1 MSKFSLRRI
10 NSYPQYLLLLISI
23 LVVVN
28 VLLSVGIAKAVSVK
42 SGLKLTGN
50 EALSA
55 PVLVIKEPRENQTI
69 SGVVPMTL
77 AYPEGYSFSKIV
89 FWVGGELV
97 KELIPPSGP
106 HQLTFDFESAAF
118 DNGDYTLSFS
128 VTDNSGFS
136 QVGSV
141 KVKVDN

>member
-28 VLLSVGIAKAVSVK
+28 VLLSVWIAKAVSVK

-55 PVLVIKEPRENQTI
+55 PVLV
-69 SGVVPMTL
+69 TL
-77 AYPEGYSFSKIV
+77 P
-89 FWVGGELV
+89 
-97 KELIPPSGP
+97 
-106 HQLTFDFESAAF
+106 
-118 DNGDYTLSFS
+118 
-128 VTDNSGFS
+128 
-136 QVGSV
+136 
-141 KVKVDN
+141 